1 MKLLNHLNLEQKNG
15 LKWMARHVEHQY
27 NTCITPIVKLNLK
40 LQCWSQHNYIDAYI
54 LLKRIM
60 TITGY
65 GDDPAGR

>member
-1 MKLLNHLNLEQKNG
+1 
-15 LKWMARHVEHQY
+15 MATHVEHQY

-60 TITGY
+60 TITVY